1 MNPTI
6 AINNL
11 HTSIIGPVYQFI
23 SYISIISHSYINH
36 IGASYL
42 SNRQKGGAHA
52 LRHAI
57 I

>member
-11 HTSIIGPVYQFI
+11 HTSVIGPVYQFI

-36 IGASYL
+36 IGASYH
-42 SNRQKGGAHA
+42 SNHQRGERMH
-52 LRHAI
+52 
-57 I
+57 